1 MSRGKNCTNQDF
13 LLWQYRAPRQCLAD
27 SLLRTF
33 FSDLNISFNLSLHI
47 KYMHQWSWRNVKPKS
62 NRNISL
68 YLSLALGKKKIS
80 EIYGIK
86 KNHVRLNFNYCH
98 DNSLRLQLLSSLII
112 VIVLFNYNFTVI
124 LILWKT
130 LWDQAIRAPSGQ
142 AAKQIKFSEKWEQY
156 SSSLKVH
163 K

>member
-13 LLWQYRAPRQCLAD
+13 LLWQCWAPRQCLAD

-68 YLSLALGKKKIS
+68 YLSLALGKKNMWNLWN
-80 EIYGIK
+80 K
-86 KNHVRLNFNYCH
+86 KFHVRLNFNYCH

-142 AAKQIKFSEKWEQY
+142 AAKQIKFSEKWE
-156 SSSLKVH
+156 
-163 K
+163 